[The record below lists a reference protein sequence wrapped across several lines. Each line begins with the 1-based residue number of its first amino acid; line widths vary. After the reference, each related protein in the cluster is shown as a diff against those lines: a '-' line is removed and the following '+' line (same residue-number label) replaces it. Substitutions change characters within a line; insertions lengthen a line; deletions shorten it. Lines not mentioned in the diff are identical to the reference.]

1 MPDKGLCSVQPVKG
15 KCPPGA
21 VSVSPGEKNL
31 SWQQTQGTHGIF
43 MVKKHHVV
51 STRTAGRN
59 SSKPSL
65 ESPRKELCSTLQ
77 KKEKKKKSCRQV
89 PVCPGGKI
97 PSWRR
102 SGQTLAVPW
111 ACEQDL
117 PPSPMGWSPLPGLPP
132 LPNPSLLEP
141 GSASGVSDNGK
152 KFLDGLALRART
164 FPMPGKTPVGAPKR
178 WGKVVVLTPLATSLQ
193 PIR

>member
-1 MPDKGLCSVQPVKG
+1 MPDKGLCPVQPVKG

-77 KKEKKKKSCRQV
+77 KKEKKKKILQTSASL
-89 PVCPGGKI
+89 
-97 PSWRR
+97 SWRKN
-102 SGQTLAVPW
+102 S
-111 ACEQDL
+111 
-117 PPSPMGWSPLPGLPP
+117 
-132 LPNPSLLEP
+132 
-141 GSASGVSDNGK
+141 
-152 KFLDGLALRART
+152 F
-164 FPMPGKTPVGAPKR
+164 
-178 WGKVVVLTPLATSLQ
+178 LTPERANISCSLGVWARPASQPHGVVTSTRAATTAQ
-193 PIR
+193 PFPPGTWFRLRGFWQWQKVSGWIGLEGKNISHARQDTSGCSKALG